1 MPNKVARKEQA
12 QNTKKKLLETAIT
25 LFKKHGYEKVT
36 IEQICRE
43 ADVTTGAFYHHLKSK
58 AGVIVEGYAEYD
70 EFVKTKFDAI
80 LEQNLSCG
88 DKVLHCIDLQSQF
101 ALDLGVEAIIE
112 IYKTQITED
121 QEFFLDKDRSI
132 VSIINNIVKQA
143 QELGEIS
150 KEANPESITD
160 EILIVSR
167 GVIYNWCQHKG
178 NYDLKDVSRRVVSH
192 FLEGYRPLLI
202 EGK

>member
-1 MPNKVARKEQA
+1 MGTKIARKEQA
-12 QNTKKKLLETAIT
+12 QNTKKKLLDTAIS
-25 LFKKHGYEKVT
+25 LFKKYGYEKVT

-70 EFVKTKFDAI
+70 EFVSQSFDKI
-80 LEQNLSCG
+80 VEKNLPAA
-88 DKVLHCIDLQSQF
+88 DKVIYGIELQAKF
-101 ALDLGVEAIIE
+101 AIELGVEAITE

-121 QEFFLDKDRSI
+121 HEFFLNQQRSI
-132 VSIINNIVKQA
+132 VKIITLIVTKA
-143 QELGEIS
+143 QEEGELS
-150 KEANPESITD
+150 KDAIPTQITD

-178 NYDLKDVSRRVVSH
+178 KYDLLEKTKRVMTL

-202 EGK
+202 EN